1 VGTVAAEGPECSDTL
16 NYDQVVIR
24 DFVSSALAFLMRGE
38 TQIVR
43 NFLLHT
49 LQLQVSTTFL
59 LLGIGKSSLHRE

>member
-38 TQIVR
+38 TDCPQLPSPHPPAAGEHYFSLVR
-43 NFLLHT
+43 NWEVF
-49 LQLQVSTTFL
+49 VAP
-59 LLGIGKSSLHRE
+59 